1 MADGKRA
8 RTLKYGDAR
17 AFYERTFITEG
28 MGHLLTQVSERLNSK
43 GGEPV
48 IQLQI
53 RPPGAFVPSP
63 ARIPIRRV
71 FGPLEEARLS
81 EINSH
86 HSG

>member
-53 RPPGAFVPSP
+53 RPTPRRLRAFPCEDP
-63 ARIPIRRV
+63 NPQGIR
-71 FGPLEEARLS
+71 S
-81 EINSH
+81 T
-86 HSG
+86 